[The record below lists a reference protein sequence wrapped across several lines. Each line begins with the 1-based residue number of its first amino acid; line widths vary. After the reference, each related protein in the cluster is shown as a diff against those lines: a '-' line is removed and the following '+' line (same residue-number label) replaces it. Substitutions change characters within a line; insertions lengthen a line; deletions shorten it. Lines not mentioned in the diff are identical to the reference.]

1 MRYLLPVLLLLFGT
15 FAIELLCAQ
24 SVPRLPTRNVRDYG
38 AKGDGFADDTN
49 AFLRALNEARGNPD
63 GAKAP
68 LNVYVPAGR
77 YLLRDTLILWK
88 ATRLVGDWRNPPTLV
103 LAPNTK
109 GFGDWERPRPFLVTA
124 NGYRLREDS
133 RDWHTRSNEVGG
145 STNNTFGVYLMDLN
159 VEIGEGN
166 AGAWGVYWLVA
177 QQTAMRNVRIN
188 AGGAQ
193 GCIRSFFWG
202 GGGVIANV
210 TCEGGDYGWQVRET
224 SQFLMRSCVFTGQ
237 RKASIAI
244 ADAWMF
250 TFLDVQFRDTAP
262 FQADGGMVALLE
274 CSFEKVQG
282 ATVLD
287 MRNGTFLLE
296 NVRVDDPSQLPADLR
311 NAMTTMG
318 SVPIWASRSVVLNGK
333 NVDARRPPKALN
345 SRAAP
350 YEIRS
355 YPRMSNGRVNIRDLG
370 AMGDGTTDDTRVIR
384 KALAENKEIFFP
396 IGNYKVTGGLKIR
409 AGQRLFGELGARI
422 YLSEGSPGYEEGS
435 RKPFIQVLPHETD
448 GVILLGMTF
457 ENRAAGGICCEWRG
471 HPDSTVVDTSFL
483 SWGTDSTI
491 NWWFAEGG
499 GWIENA
505 WIPGGS
511 GAGMIVNS
519 NQPLWLYAVGPEHY
533 RGPALSIDNGS
544 HITSL
549 NLQMEGSAR
558 PVIIQNAK
566 NIRLVG
572 CLAGNWGGE
581 APQMIDVIGGE
592 QISLWNLS
600 ICNSAAV
607 VRGPHQGDLAGAP
620 SSGNQFSRL
629 QGWILE

>member
-1 MRYLLPVLLLLFGT
+1 MRYLRPVLLLLFGT
-15 FAIELLCAQ
+15 FAIEPLCAQ

-38 AKGDGFADDTN
+38 AKGDGFADDTK

-88 ATRLVGDWRNPPTLV
+88 ATQLVGDWRNPPTLV

-318 SVPIWASRSVVLNGK
+318 SVPIWASRSVGTERKERRRKASAESSQFSGRTVRNPVLPADEQRSGQYS
-333 NVDARRPPKALN
+333 RPW
-345 SRAAP
+345 R
-350 YEIRS
+350 
-355 YPRMSNGRVNIRDLG
+355 NGRRNNR
-370 AMGDGTTDDTRVIR
+370 R
-384 KALAENKEIFFP
+384 
-396 IGNYKVTGGLKIR
+396 Y
-409 AGQRLFGELGARI
+409 ARHT
-422 YLSEGSPGYEEGS
+422 
-435 RKPFIQVLPHETD
+435 K
-448 GVILLGMTF
+448 
-457 ENRAAGGICCEWRG
+457 
-471 HPDSTVVDTSFL
+471 
-483 SWGTDSTI
+483 
-491 NWWFAEGG
+491 
-499 GWIENA
+499 
-505 WIPGGS
+505 GS
-511 GAGMIVNS
+511 G
-519 NQPLWLYAVGPEHY
+519 
-533 RGPALSIDNGS
+533 R
-544 HITSL
+544 
-549 NLQMEGSAR
+549 
-558 PVIIQNAK
+558 K
-566 NIRLVG
+566 
-572 CLAGNWGGE
+572 
-581 APQMIDVIGGE
+581 
-592 QISLWNLS
+592 
-600 ICNSAAV
+600 
-607 VRGPHQGDLAGAP
+607 QGDLFSNRELQSDRRIENSCGTTPLWRTWCKDLSLRRKPRIRRGVQKAFHSG
-620 SSGNQFSRL
+620 SSSRDRRCDPARND
-629 QGWILE
+629 I